1 MPFQAFSG
9 ANPSKPG
16 REKQVKKTNERI
28 AKATPFRFPSDS
40 ADNTEQTLKFREL
53 TDPFLMTRDDRLAEI
68 SQSNLP

>member
-1 MPFQAFSG
+1 M
-9 ANPSKPG
+9 
-16 REKQVKKTNERI
+16 KKTNERI

-53 TDPFLMTRDDRLAEI
+53 TNPFLMTRDDRLAEI